1 MSTADKSDEEF
12 VISNQLL
19 HASSR
24 WRFMHTNWSLRVRI
38 YFGISKNMKKSCDKL
53 LAWVT
58 LALFWYSKL
67 SATTK
72 TSMWQTHFSQTL
84 RQRLRRQKK
93 KRRTRNLHNSLV
105 FLSFVCLLLFLISF
119 RFHAN
124 YFYFKNCENLLSLP
138 DAWRE
143 RIVLLLFLS
152 IANFGFL
159 RKQFFKDLL
168 LAHARWVLRIRSAH
182 FVNST
187 IVGHF
192 KLHYVESREGP

>member
-1 MSTADKSDEEF
+1 MKVHAHQLVVKGSDLFRHFQEHEEVLWQITSLGHVGPLLIFETFRNNQDEYVANAFFADAQATPS
-12 VISNQLL
+12 
-19 HASSR
+19 AP
-24 WRFMHTNWSLRVRI
+24 
-38 YFGISKNMKKSCDKL
+38 KK
-53 LAWVT
+53 
-58 LALFWYSKL
+58 
-67 SATTK
+67 K
-72 TSMWQTHFSQTL
+72 TSDQKFTQFSC
-84 RQRLRRQKK
+84 
-93 KRRTRNLHNSLV
+93 
-105 FLSFVCLLLFLISF
+105 FLSFVCLLLLLISF

-182 FVNST
+182 FVKST
-187 IVGHF
+187 IIGHF